1 MSRWNGLTIRDGE
14 GTFYVGA
21 EIKEVKHK
29 TSKPKTFHKH
39 KNPGGWG
46 LGWVWG
52 GGVSSVGVGVTQHP
66 VDWTLD
72 SIASRIFF

>member
-21 EIKEVKHK
+21 EIEEVKQK

-52 GGVSSVGVGVTQHP
+52 GVS
-66 VDWTLD
+66 
-72 SIASRIFF
+72 AA